1 MTDTQ
6 HTPGPWAVYRAVQNE
21 GEFIIHQGA
30 TDIAVTRWALGDCN
44 ANARLIAAAP
54 DLLEILG
61 DILPWLEKAEA
72 EGVFENCSA
81 PKGGQRAINRARA
94 AIAKA
99 TGVQS

>member
-54 DLLEILG
+54 ELLAALQAC
-61 DILPWLEKAEA
+61 LAVPNK
-72 EGVFENCSA
+72 
-81 PKGGQRAINRARA
+81 NRPDYIWDNARA

-99 TGVQS
+99 IGE